1 MSSNAIFKIAGQ
13 AMAAQ
18 SVRLNTITSN
28 LANADSVAGKPEDAY
43 HARQPVFSTTEVDPA
58 NGLNGVEVKQ
68 ITQHGP
74 PPQKQYMPGHPM
86 ADPDGY
92 VYASNVNPVE
102 EMVNMVSTAR
112 SYQNM
117 VEVMNTTKELMLRT
131 LNMGNSN

>member
-1 MSSNAIFKIAGQ
+1 MSADVFRIAAQ

-28 LANADSVAGKPEDAY
+28 LANADSVAGTKEGAY
-43 HARQPVFSTTEVDPA
+43 HARQPIFTTTEIAPDK
-58 NGLNGVEVKQ
+58 GLSGVSVQQ
-68 ITQHGP
+68 ITQQGAE
-74 PPQKQYMPGHPM
+74 PQKQYMPGHPM

-102 EMVNMVSTAR
+102 EMVNMVSTSR

-131 LNMGNSN
+131 LNMGSNT

>member
-1 MSSNAIFKIAGQ
+1 MNSAIFKIAAQ

-18 SVRLNTITSN
+18 SVRLNTVTSN
-28 LANADSVAGKPEDAY
+28 LANADSVAGTPENAY
-43 HARQPVFSTTEVDPA
+43 HARQPVFMTTEVDA
-58 NGLNGVEVKQ
+58 GRGLNGVGVQQ
-68 ITQHGP
+68 IAETGP
-74 PPQKQYMPGHPM
+74 EPQKQYMPGHPM

-92 VYASNVNPVE
+92 VYASNVNTVE

-131 LNMGNSN
+131 LNMGSNS

>member
-1 MSSNAIFKIAGQ
+1 MSSNVFRIAAQ

-28 LANADSVAGKPEDAY
+28 LANADSVASKPEDAY
-43 HARQPVFSTTEVDPA
+43 HARQPVFTTTEVDA
-58 NGLNGVEVKQ
+58 SKGLAGVGVQQ
-68 ITQHGP
+68 ITEQGP

-117 VEVMNTTKELMLRT
+117 VEVMNTTKELMMRT
-131 LNMGNSN
+131 LNMGGNN

>member
-1 MSSNAIFKIAGQ
+1 MSSNVFRIAAQ

-28 LANADSVAGKPEDAY
+28 LANADSVANTPEGAY
-43 HARQPVFSTTEVDPA
+43 QARQPVFVTTEVDPQK
-58 NGLNGVEVKQ
+58 GLSGVGVQQ
-68 ITQHGP
+68 ITQTGP
-74 PPQKQYMPGHPM
+74 EPKKQYMPGHPL

-131 LNMGNSN
+131 LNMGNNN

>member
-1 MSSNAIFKIAGQ
+1 MSSDAIFKIAAQ

-28 LANADSVAGKPEDAY
+28 LANADSVATTADEAY
-43 HARQPVFSTTEVDPA
+43 HSRQPVFSTTEVDPSK
-58 NGLNGVEVKQ
+58 GLSGVEVREISQ
-68 ITQHGP
+68 QGP
-74 PPQKQYMPGHPM
+74 APQKQYMPGHPM

-92 VYASNVNPVE
+92 VFASNVNPVE

-131 LNMGNSN
+131 LNMGNNQ

>member
-1 MSSNAIFKIAGQ
+1 MSSNAIFNIASQ

-28 LANADSVAGKPEDAY
+28 LANADSVASTPEGAY
-43 HARQPVFSTTEVDPA
+43 QARQPVFVPTEVDSA
-58 NGLNGVEVKQ
+58 RGLAGVNVQQ
-68 ITQHGP
+68 ITEQGGA

-102 EMVNMVSTAR
+102 EMVNMISTAR

-117 VEVMNTTKELMLRT
+117 VEVMNTTKDLMQRT
-131 LNMGNSN
+131 LNMGNN